1 MSYIL
6 KEYLKLF
13 SNAPRINDKGLH
25 FDWVNNIR
33 ETKAKED
40 KDKIKKLKDLVS
52 IITPSIRIVYI
63 DRFIT

>member
-52 IITPSIRIVYI
+52 IITPSIQIVYI
-63 DRFIT
+63 HSIII